1 MSQASS
7 RTVIGFH
14 YTLKNDAGEVLDSS
28 RNEAGSDKSGGH
40 PMLYLSGSGQ
50 ILPKLDAQLAKMKV
64 GEAKSVKL
72 SPKDGYGEVDARL
85 KMNVKLSQFP
95 EGTEVK
101 KGLQFRINSEPN
113 SPMFRVI
120 NVLGEEVFIDGN
132 HPLAGQSLHFDVEV
146 TESRAASEEE
156 IAHGHAHGAGGHH
169 H

>member
-1 MSQASS
+1 MTAEN
-7 RTVIGFH
+7 TKVIGFH

-28 RNEAGSDKSGGH
+28 DGGH
-40 PMLYLSGSGQ
+40 PMLYLAGSGQ
-50 ILPKLDAQLAKMKV
+50 ILPALDAAMQTLAV
-64 GEAKSVKL
+64 GDKKSVTL
-72 SPKDGYGEVDARL
+72 SPKDGYGEVNAGL
-85 KMNVKLSQFP
+85 KMNVKLGQFP

-101 KGLQFRINSEPN
+101 PGLQFRINSEPN

-132 HPLAGQSLHFDVEV
+132 HPLAGEALHFDVEI
-146 TESRAASEEE
+146 TESRAATEDE